1 MQIGIC
7 DDNRRDMDMI
17 AKAVETA
24 VMPLTSGY
32 ELHLFYS
39 GDELIRHMEEVCE
52 YDVLLLDIDMPDIDG
67 IQIADK
73 LTGSKALVNI
83 IFVTNMVDLVFEA
96 IRYSPFRFIRKE
108 RIYEEMDEA
117 MTAVLEKIRNETLL
131 YEFGTGHEVLKILIR
146 DMVYL
151 ESQGHYIHIHTS
163 DEKVYNIRGKIS
175 SYDEKLCGLGFVRI
189 HVGYL
194 VNIRCIYSISLKG
207 VVLDNGE
214 TLPISRRNADK
225 IKGQHADYVRRFIR
239 GIH

>member
-7 DDNRRDMDMI
+7 DDNRRDIDMI
-17 AKAVETA
+17 TRAVETA
-24 VMPLTSGY
+24 IIPLTSGY

-39 GDELIRHMEEVCE
+39 GDELVQHLEEIMG
-52 YDVLLLDIDMPDIDG
+52 YDILLLDIDMPNING
-67 IQIADK
+67 IQIAEK
-73 LTGSKALVNI
+73 LTQSKALVNI

-96 IRYSPFRFIRKE
+96 IHYSPFRFIRKE
-108 RIYEEMDEA
+108 RIWEEMDEA
-117 MTAVLEKIRNETLL
+117 MSAVLEKIRNETLL
-131 YEFGTGHEVLKILIR
+131 YEFGTGREVLKILIR

-163 DEKVYNIRGKIS
+163 DEKVHNIRGKIS
-175 SYDEKLCGLGFVRI
+175 LYDEKLRDLGFIRI

-225 IKGQHADYVRRFIR
+225 IKGQHANYVRRFVR

>member
-7 DDNRRDMDMI
+7 DDNKRDMDIIMG
-17 AKAVETA
+17 AVETA
-24 VMPLTSGY
+24 IIPLTSGY

-39 GDELIRHMEEVCE
+39 GNELVRHLEEVME
-52 YDVLLLDIDMPDIDG
+52 YDILFLDIDMPDISG
-67 IQIADK
+67 IEIADR
-73 LTGSKALVNI
+73 LTRSKALVNV

-96 IRYSPFRFIRKE
+96 IRYSPFRFIRKS

-117 MTAVLEKIRNETLL
+117 VAAVLEKIRNETFL
-131 YEFGTGHEVLKILIR
+131 YEFGTGREMLKILIR
-146 DMVYL
+146 DMLYL

-163 DEKVYNIRGKIS
+163 DEKVHNIRGKIS
-175 SYDEKLCGLGFVRI
+175 SYDEKLRGLGFVRI

-225 IKGQHADYVRRFIR
+225 IKGQHANYVRRFVR

>member
-7 DDNRRDMDMI
+7 DDNKRDMDMI
-17 AKAVETA
+17 TRAVETA
-24 VMPLTSGY
+24 IVPLTSGY

-39 GDELIRHMEEVCE
+39 GNELIRHMEEVLE
-52 YDVLLLDIDMPDIDG
+52 YDILLLDINMPDIDG

-73 LTGSKALVNI
+73 LNQSKALVNI

-131 YEFGTGHEVLKILIR
+131 YEFGTGRETIKILIR

-163 DEKVYNIRGKIS
+163 DKKVHTIRGKIS
-175 SYDEKLCGLGFVRI
+175 SYDEKLRDLGFVRI

-194 VNIRCIYSISLKG
+194 VNIRCIYSISRKG

-214 TLPISRRNADK
+214 ILPVSRRNADK
-225 IKGQHADYVRRFIR
+225 IKNQHANYVRRFVR